1 MKNKYLLSLSLVLI
15 LIFQACG
22 GSESSEAQPDRIP
35 AGEDT
40 PINEPDDSNNP
51 PPPPGDDNESS
62 QDDNVDNGG
71 PTVEEALKILEDIS
85 DDVIRCIDNDVYGLY
100 DQYLNGYTPDEYE
113 AQVVVTCSKNPEAYG
128 PIDGEQAGPPP
139 GEPDD
144 GSTPPDDGRD
154 DSEAPGEPEDDE
166 NNPPPANDEGSY
178 EDFENFYTYFGG
190 PAIPEQREFLTY
202 QYLGSTSQDSVAE
215 LESIF
220 FGQQLPENETTFNDA
235 LYKSGWLQNTCPFD
249 ATNLGEVKDLGLVI
263 DYNTPGITAI
273 PMNDPGFL
281 SRDKGLETMADPSAV
296 LLDDSTIALYFTGD
310 HRASNQSSRWTSS
323 TPITSVND
331 TISFSIESDYNLLT
345 RLNWRNMFYENGSW
359 TSYGALGTLGVSTWY
374 KWTSSDGLVWS
385 GETALLTA
393 GDISSYREASG
404 YVAENG
410 ASAYV
415 TKISDS
421 EYYAV
426 FTGYRE
432 DFEKPNG
439 TDVNG
444 DGVVAGEYVVIYKS
458 TDGNSWS
465 YHDIFHGGS
474 EAVITKTTT
483 GEYVLTATTGCTYL
497 STDAKNW
504 GYGFNAQLYGSVGN
518 MGNGVLLADGWR
530 LVFGTSSN
538 LGMPLKASKIT
549 NTSISDLYLKAM
561 KNYIPSVDEIEV
573 PYEFNY

>member
-1 MKNKYLLSLSLVLI
+1 MKKSINIGLI
-15 LIFQACG
+15 LFLLLQAC
-22 GSESSEAQPDRIP
+22 SSSENTENQASVEPIS
-35 AGEDT
+35 EDT
-40 PINEPDDSNNP
+40 PINEPAEPNNP
-51 PPPPGDDNESS
+51 PLPGDDNAPPK
-62 QDDNVDNGG
+62 DDNGQDGG
-71 PTVEEALKILEDIS
+71 PTVNEALTILENVS

-100 DQYLNGYTPDEYE
+100 DQYLNGYIPDEYE
-113 AQVVVTCSKNPEAYG
+113 AKVVVTCFNNPEAYG
-128 PIDGEQAGPPP
+128 PIDGEQAGSPP

-154 DSEAPGEPEDDE
+154 DSEAPGEPDDD
-166 NNPPPANDEGSY
+166 NNPPPANDEDTY
-178 EDFENFYTYFGG
+178 EDYENFYTYFGG
-190 PAIPEQREFLTY
+190 PAIPEQREYLSY
-202 QYLGSTSQDSVAE
+202 QYLGSTTQDAVAE

-220 FGQQLPENETTFNDA
+220 FGQSLPNNVDIFNDA

-281 SRDKGLETMADPSAV
+281 SRDKGLETMADPSVV

-310 HRASNQSSRWTSS
+310 HRASNQSSRWVSS
-323 TPITSVND
+323 APVTSVND

-359 TSYGALGTLGVSTWY
+359 TSYGALGTLGVSTWF
-374 KWTSSDGLVWS
+374 KWTSADGLEWS
-385 GETALLTA
+385 GQTELLTA
-393 GDISSYREASG
+393 GDINTYREAEG
-404 YVAENG
+404 YVAEDG

-458 TDGNSWS
+458 SDGNSWS

-483 GEYVLTATTGCTYL
+483 GEYVLTSTTGCTYL

-504 GYGFNAQLYGSVGN
+504 GYGFNAKLYGSVGD

-538 LGMPLKASKIT
+538 VGMPLAASKIT
-549 NTSISDLYLKAM
+549 KTSISDLYLKAM